1 MHSVYKR
8 IPIYRKLDSSVDVL
22 ATLQT
27 SFTRKK
33 HYWRENKHLVVYGKV
48 SRNCLRFG
56 SQGTGFCLNEFC
68 LCVSLCTDV
77 PSSLRKNR
85 ERGPFSAFFLR
96 EGGGGRLYTGYLCV
110 SRIAHEQY
118 MMNSYRP
125 IF

>member
-85 ERGPFSAFFLR
+85 ERGPLSAFFLR
-96 EGGGGRLYTGYLCV
+96 EGGGDVCTQAISV
-110 SRIAHEQY
+110 
-118 MMNSYRP
+118 
-125 IF
+125 